1 MTIESH
7 PPLEEYLETIWYLRE
22 DSIEVIPTRLA
33 ERLGRSLPTV
43 TQRLDRL
50 VAEGYLARPSGK
62 QLEFT
67 QQGQKLAEGVVRKHR
82 LAECLLYQVIGL
94 SYVKLHIEAG
104 RWEHAISDEVET
116 LITTL
121 LGNPL
126 RCPHGNPIPYGT
138 GTSLTISAPGI
149 RLNEADIGVPLKLQ
163 RITEELEEDEVLMAT
178 LVDNQIFPG
187 SELCVHR
194 QDARTLT
201 IDHLGHSVT
210 LDAKSAALL
219 VVDPITRDA
228 S

>member
-7 PPLEEYLETIWYLRE
+7 PPLEEYLETIWYLME
-22 DSIEVIPTRLA
+22 DSVEVIPTRLA

-50 VAEGYLARPSGK
+50 VAEGYLARPLGK

-67 QQGQKLAEGVVRKHR
+67 HQGQKLAEGVVRKHR

-104 RWEHAISDEVET
+104 RWEHAISDEVEN
-116 LITTL
+116 LIMTL
-121 LGNPL
+121 LDNPP

-138 GTSLTISAPGI
+138 SASLAIVSPQI
-149 RLNEADIGVPLKLQ
+149 RLSEAGVGIPLKLQ

-187 SELCVHR
+187 SELYIRH
-194 QDARTLT
+194 QDSQSVT

-210 LDAKSAALL
+210 LDTKSAGLL
-219 VVDPITRDA
+219 VVDLITRD
-228 S
+228 SQ

>member
-7 PPLEEYLETIWYLRE
+7 PPLEEYLETMWYLIE
-22 DSIEVIPTRLA
+22 DGIEVIPTRLA

-50 VAEGYLARPSGK
+50 VAEGYLLRPLGK

-82 LAECLLYQVIGL
+82 LAECLLYQIIGL

-104 RWEHAISDEVET
+104 RWEHAISDEVEH
-116 LITTL
+116 LIMTL
-121 LGNPL
+121 LANPL

-138 GTSLTISAPGI
+138 AADAAITSSGI
-149 RLNEADIGVPLKLQ
+149 RLNEAEVGVPLRLQ
-163 RITEELEEDEVLMAT
+163 RITEELEEDEALMTT

-187 SELCVHR
+187 GELCITHKDSQALTVHH
-194 QDARTLT
+194 Q
-201 IDHLGHSVT
+201 GHFVT
-210 LDAKSAALL
+210 LETKSAALL
-219 VVDPITRDA
+219 VVDPFTGGPQ
-228 S
+228 